1 MATTRGERRNVLEIS
16 DMFLEVEI
24 DEEQASE
31 EL

>member
-1 MATTRGERRNVLEIS
+1 MATTTGGGRNVSEIS
-16 DMFLEVEI
+16 ETFLEVEI

>member
-1 MATTRGERRNVLEIS
+1 MATTTGEGRNVSEIS
-16 DMFLEVEI
+16 DMFLEADI